1 MAGREVHVRREMGL
15 SLAEFLRLL
24 PRVIGGPVPP
34 LAGGRIAL
42 TDGARRVELL
52 LSPERERVLSP
63 PVRLPVLDIELVL
76 TGFTPPEAQ
85 AFLRHFDRQFFKG
98 GG

>member
-1 MAGREVHVRREMGL
+1 MAADELRVRREMGF

-24 PRVIGGPVPP
+24 PQVIGAPVPP
-34 LAGGRIAL
+34 PAEGRIAW
-42 TDGARRVELL
+42 TEGARRVELL

-63 PVRLPVLDIELVL
+63 LVRLPVLDIELVL
-76 TGFTPPEAQ
+76 TGYAPSEAQ

>member
-1 MAGREVHVRREMGL
+1 MADDVIRIRREMGF

-24 PRVIGGPVPP
+24 PAVTGSPVPP
-34 LAGGRIAL
+34 PDGGRIAWS
-42 TDGARRVELL
+42 DGARRVEVR

-63 PVRLPVLDIELVL
+63 LVRVPFVEVELSL
-76 TGFTPPEAQ
+76 SGYAPAEAE